1 MATTI
6 EIEPLSSVVGAEVR
20 GIDLKQPI
28 DDAAAEILRDAFARY
43 SILCVPGQKLSA
55 TAHARFASVFG
66 PPDTAYRVQS
76 GYGGAAVK
84 ARGVMLVSNIR
95 KDGVPIGSLPDGEM
109 HFHSDGAHRASP
121 YRATTLYSLE
131 LPSRGGET
139 KFADLRA
146 AYDALSD
153 DMKQRLEIPSRGGD
167 TLFANLAA
175 AYDALDE
182 DMKARLHGL
191 QVRNLYGYDDT
202 FREETTDENA
212 PNSSSATHELVRL
225 HPVTGRRSLYLSR
238 LMTRYVIG
246 MDRDKSDALLHTLFD
261 HAEKP
266 EFVYAHKW
274 AVNDLVIWD
283 NCSLNHART
292 DFPAEERR
300 LLRRYTI
307 TEYR

>member
-1 MATTI
+1 MTTTI
-6 EIEPLSSVVGAEVR
+6 EIEPLSPVVGAEVR

-28 DDAAAEILRDAFARY
+28 DDATAEILRDAFARY
-43 SILCVPGQKLSA
+43 AILCVPGQKLSA

-66 PPDTAYRVQS
+66 PADTAYRVQS

-109 HFHSDGAHRASP
+109 HFHSDGAHRDVP
-121 YRATTLYSLE
+121 YAATTLY
-131 LPSRGGET
+131 
-139 KFADLRA
+139 AV
-146 AYDALSD
+146 
-153 DMKQRLEIPSRGGD
+153 EIPSRGGD

-175 AYDALDE
+175 AYDALD
-182 DMKARLHGL
+182 DGMKTRLQGL

-212 PNSSSATHELVRL
+212 PNSSAATHDLVRL

-246 MDRDKSDALLHTLFD
+246 MDRNESDALLHALFD

-307 TEYR
+307 TEHR